1 MGKRL
6 SLAGAIGM
14 LLAVFSMAPAAAA
27 DDFAGCLQGGEVI
40 CYADGATIND
50 SGSVIDALQGKAQVV
65 VMPFDVNS
73 ALDANKTAQSLAESN
88 GIPELIVIRDNRSG
102 ADSFGVYSQSGKDVE
117 ILTAMNSSKQSD
129 GGETITAAD
138 IGSIYD
144 AQIAAPP
151 GADGGFSPLALI
163 LPAAAIIAVLGGGGL
178 ILKRINSSRRQI
190 ASDSN
195 RSPSISLKD
204 QRSVEISE
212 DLRRE
217 LDSLA
222 ATSKRYRGSDE
233 RKLEEAAGLIDS
245 ALGHTY
251 ELFKRIDRKKD
262 RQNREIAQR
271 RYLDTV
277 KKLNSALSSDYF
289 EDIVRKPGLWD
300 GAEEKREDVLTALK
314 SVDRQ
319 IIENIKQ
326 VNSSKEIEFRIAVDS
341 LIGSEPMDVD
351 DVFRG
356 QDDRPRS

>member
-6 SLAGAIGM
+6 SLAGAIGV
-14 LLAVFSMAPAAAA
+14 LFTALSVAPAAAA
-27 DDFAGCLQGGEVI
+27 SDYDEMISCLSGGGVVCTQGDASINEPSGVPEGVHI
-40 CYADGATIND
+40 AVVPADPYRSQQLQAYAETIAED
-50 SGSVIDALQGKAQVV
+50 SGI
-65 VMPFDVNS
+65 
-73 ALDANKTAQSLAESN
+73 E
-88 GIPELIVIRDNRSG
+88 ELILVEDRNNDLYAVISKKYNGTEIGEQLGDQGIANIG
-102 ADSFGVYSQSGKDVE
+102 AIYSE
-117 ILTAMNSSKQSD
+117 ISSVNNEPVANSNAGD
-129 GGETITAAD
+129 GGGFPILAIVLPVVAVAALV
-138 IGSIYD
+138 G
-144 AQIAAPP
+144 
-151 GADGGFSPLALI
+151 GGF
-163 LPAAAIIAVLGGGGL
+163 AA
-178 ILKRINSSRRQI
+178 LKRR
-190 ASDSN
+190 N
-195 RSPSISLKD
+195 RNPQGVKTQSPAVSLKD

-222 ATSKRYRGSDE
+222 ATSKSYLSSDKQE
-233 RKLEEAAGLIDS
+233 LREASALIDS
-245 ALGHTY
+245 TLGHTY

-277 KKLNSALSSDYF
+277 KKLNSALSPDYF

-300 GAEEKREDVLTALK
+300 GADEKREDVLTALR

-351 DVFRG
+351 DVFG
-356 QDDRPRS
+356 GGNGAPRP

>member
-6 SLAGAIGM
+6 SLAGAIGV
-14 LLAVFSMAPAAAA
+14 LFTALSVAPAAAA
-27 DDFAGCLQGGEVI
+27 DSLPANCEVGSVCI
-40 CYADGATIND
+40 GDGASISQSAELDQILADTGIT
-50 SGSVIDALQGKAQVV
+50 VAVV
-65 VMPFDVNS
+65 RYEEGAV
-73 ALDANKTAQSLAESN
+73 LKGESLAEKIAQDN
-88 GIPELIVIRDNRSG
+88 GLSELILVEDLSSQDRLS
-102 ADSFGVYSQSGKDVE
+102 VYSEGYDSVKIGTELRDQN
-117 ILTAMNSSKQSD
+117 LAD
-129 GGETITAAD
+129 GGEAIVAAN
-138 IGSIYD
+138 IGDLYSSPV
-144 AQIAAPP
+144 ANSNA
-151 GADGGFSPLALI
+151 GDGGGFPILAVV
-163 LPAAAIIAVLGGGGL
+163 LPVVAVAALVGGGVVA
-178 ILKRINSSRRQI
+178 LKRR
-190 ASDSN
+190 N
-195 RSPSISLKD
+195 RNPQGAGSQVPAISLKD

-222 ATSKRYRGSDE
+222 ATSKSYLSSDKQE
-233 RKLEEAAGLIDS
+233 LREASALIDS
-245 ALGHTY
+245 TLGHTY

-277 KKLNSALSSDYF
+277 KKLNSALSPDYF

-300 GAEEKREDVLTALK
+300 GADEKREDVLTALR

-351 DVFRG
+351 DVFG
-356 QDDRPRS
+356 GGNGAPRP